1 MLLGLNALFDGIWRQ
16 GTSHWGFFA
25 TVGAPESPGTSLE
38 TGIHNVYTAWYV
50 ADAQIGAFY
59 TFWESTVIVS
69 WMIVLAGNMIYHNR
83 TNYSSVYLYFG
94 IIQAVAAYLYVA
106 GKAIVFSYDVI
117 NSSYLQSR
125 YLQDT
130 WVTI

>member
-1 MLLGLNALFDGIWRQ
+1 
-16 GTSHWGFFA
+16 
-25 TVGAPESPGTSLE
+25 
-38 TGIHNVYTAWYV
+38 
-50 ADAQIGAFY
+50 
-59 TFWESTVIVS
+59 
-69 WMIVLAGNMIYHNR
+69 MIVLAGNMIYHNR